1 VKAMWTQSAPSLV
14 CSPLFLYLD
23 CAHKIKKKKKKIN
36 SKKKKKKRE
45 RKRKKQKKKEYPIS
59 KIWCG
64 FFYD

>member
-23 CAHKIKKKKKKIN
+23 CAHKKKKKKLN
-36 SKKKKKKRE
+36 QKKKKKKRE